1 MDKVLRLLGLAYK
14 AGKVVS
20 GEFATEKL
28 VKSGKAGLVIIAGDA
43 SENTKKLFRD
53 KCAYYDTKLQI
64 YADREKLGRA
74 IGKEFR
80 ASVGIMD
87 EGFSREL
94 DKQIRAMEVEHI
106 ESE

>member
-20 GEFATEKL
+20 GEFATEQL
-28 VKSGKAGLVIIAGDA
+28 IKSGKAGLVIVAGDA

-53 KCAYYDTKLQI
+53 KCAHYHTKLQI
-64 YADREKLGRA
+64 YADREKLGKA

-80 ASVGIMD
+80 ASVGVKD
-87 EGFSREL
+87 EGFSKEL
-94 DKQIRAMEVEHI
+94 DQQIRAMEVEHI
-106 ESE
+106 ES